1 MYIYIKFWIGANFSK
16 LVNSAPIKK
25 SDVFSYIK
33 TKKWI
38 FEWQKAPKQSE
49 NTHNRLEKILL
60 HKKLIAFIKMHTN
73 LQIVRIRQKTQNWG
87 WERRKGSCLMEIFF
101 FFLTVFA
108 PGEKFLCCISVNAP
122 EKHLSRSPDTTLR

>member
-1 MYIYIKFWIGANFSK
+1 MYIYIKFWIGAYFSK

-101 FFLTVFA
+101 FSWRFLLQVRNF
-108 PGEKFLCCISVNAP
+108 SVVSLLMLL
-122 EKHLSRSPDTTLR
+122 KSTFPDHRTQL